1 MVLCGHVSMSVASA
15 TKDVFPDKEQCSDS
29 VCAFVGSF
37 FGSERV
43 CCGLEG
49 GSQESTSF
57 PFSR

>member
-15 TKDVFPDKEQCSDS
+15 TEDMFPDKEQCSDS

-37 FGSERV
+37 FASERV

-49 GSQESTSF
+49 G
-57 PFSR
+57 